1 MVAEMLTS
9 PPGSQQATPFE
20 WESDLVPG
28 DSSVIR
34 SIAHAVVIKSE
45 DLFFLSEADGS
56 VPLTAGHGFG
66 LYYHDCRVLGG
77 YEVTIGGRKLEAL
90 VKNVEHGDKAVIG
103 LSNPD
108 LKTLNG
114 QTLMKNQLE
123 IKWTRRVSSDDIA
136 LYDTIRFHSLAPVP
150 TAFRVGF
157 AFRSEFED
165 VFMIRGLFQS
175 RRGEILPPEWH
186 GDALQLGYA
195 GADDVLRL
203 TRIAFR
209 PQPLRAEGTRAL
221 FEVHLLPKETRDL
234 HVSIFVS
241 ESDAKQRS
249 ASTRVS
255 VPTREHPATAA
266 VANLEEGRR
275 TTASFTSDSRLL
287 NTVMNRSMC
296 DLSMLRSHV
305 DRVAYFA
312 AGVPWF
318 VALFGRD
325 SIITAMQT
333 LAIDPRIAEE
343 TLRLLARY
351 QGTTVDPAR
360 EEEPGK
366 ILHELRVGEMARLR
380 EVPHTPYYGTIDATP
395 LWLILLEQHAAW
407 TGRLDLFTEL
417 QPQVEAALGWLDRHG
432 DPDGDGYLEY
442 DCKIEKGLANQGW
455 KDSGDCIVNRD
466 GTLATPP
473 IALVELQGY
482 TYQAKCAMA
491 SLYQRAGQETRA
503 HELLSQAKK
512 LREAF
517 NRDFWVADG
526 YYALALHAAGKRQA
540 AVLSSN
546 AGHTLWSGIATE
558 SQARQTADHLMSPAM
573 FSGWGIRTLSGSEL
587 AYNPMGY
594 HLGTVWP
601 HDNSMIA
608 NGFRRY
614 GYDDEALRV
623 FGGLMDAAMHFDSFR
638 LPELFGGFHREDYGV
653 PVNYPVACQP
663 QAWAAGT
670 IPYMVTTLLGLQP
683 EAFEQRLRVVRPIF
697 PENVHRMELRGIAV
711 GAARASLM
719 FERLDGRIEMTILE
733 VDGEL
738 EIVRDS

>member
-1 MVAEMLTS
+1 MVAEMLTC
-9 PPGSQQATPFE
+9 PPGSQQAPHFE

-28 DSSVIR
+28 DASVIR

-108 LKTLNG
+108 LKTLDG
-114 QTLMKNQLE
+114 HILLKNQLE

-136 LYDTIRFHSLAPVP
+136 LYDTIGFHSLAPVP
-150 TAFRVGF
+150 TAFRVGL

-165 VFMIRGLFQS
+165 VFTIRGLFQS
-175 RRGEILPPEWH
+175 RRGEVLPPEWH
-186 GDALQLGYA
+186 GDALQLAYA
-195 GADDVLRL
+195 GADDLFRVA
-203 TRIAFR
+203 RIVFR
-209 PQPLRAEGTRAL
+209 PQPIRAEGTRAL
-221 FEVHLLPKETRDL
+221 FEVHLLPKETKDL
-234 HVSIFVS
+234 HVSVFVS
-241 ESDAKQRS
+241 ETDARDRS
-249 ASTRVS
+249 AATRAT
-255 VPTREHPATAA
+255 VPTRDVLAEAA
-266 VANLEEGRR
+266 ADLEESRR
-275 TTASFTSDSRLL
+275 STAIFSSDSRFL

-296 DLSMLRSHV
+296 DLGMLRSHV

-351 QGTTVDPAR
+351 QGTTLDPDR

-407 TGRLDLFTEL
+407 TGRLDLFNEL
-417 QPQVEAALGWLDRHG
+417 QPQIEAALSWLDKHG

-442 DCKIEKGLANQGW
+442 DCKIEKGLVNQGW

-466 GTLATPP
+466 GTLATTP

-491 SLYQRAGQETRA
+491 SLYQRAGQESRA
-503 HELLSQAKK
+503 RELCQQAQE
-512 LREAF
+512 LRDAF

-546 AGHTLWSGIATE
+546 AGHALWSGIATE
-558 SQARQTADHLMSPAM
+558 AQARQTVEHLMSPAM
-573 FSGWGIRTLSGSEL
+573 FNGWGIRTLSGSEL

-614 GYDDEALRV
+614 GFDDEALQV

-638 LPELFGGFHREDYGV
+638 LPELFGGFHRDAYGV

-670 IPYMVTTLLGLQP
+670 IPYLVTTLLGLQP
-683 EAFEQRLRVVRPIF
+683 EAFEKRLRVVRPVL
-697 PENVHRMELRGIAV
+697 PENVHCMGIRGMRV
-711 GAARASLM
+711 GSAHVSLK
-719 FERLDGRIEMTILE
+719 FERLDGRVEMSVLE
-733 VDGEL
+733 LDGTL
-738 EIVRDS
+738 DVVHDF